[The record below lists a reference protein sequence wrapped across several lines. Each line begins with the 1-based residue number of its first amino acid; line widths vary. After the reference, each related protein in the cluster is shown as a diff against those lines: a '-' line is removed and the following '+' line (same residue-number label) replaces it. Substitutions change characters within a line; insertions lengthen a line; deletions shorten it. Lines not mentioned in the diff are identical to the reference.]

1 VRSRVQRSPKAS
13 LNPRTRQGAQTRKT
27 SVSAKSGAP
36 ADELRAATRG
46 TRQQSSP
53 MYWPQGPVEE
63 QPAPTGLMTVT
74 VRRRI
79 IAKTPELAVML
90 TAASIVRMVV
100 PSLALVAAGG
110 ALLFLGVPQ
119 VRREQPVD
127 AGAGTAASRPTVG
140 AASLAAPYR
149 SSDAGNDTPVFDIA
163 RIDPTGDAVI
173 AGRVA
178 PGVNV
183 ELLRNGYV
191 HDRAVADRSG
201 QFVMVPPRLPPG
213 DYELTLR
220 SRQPNGKE
228 ATSKRSVVVT
238 LQPKLGEAPMTLD
251 KQQSITV
258 PPKIVEAPMT
268 LDQQEPIAVQ
278 PKIVEAPM
286 TLDKQKAGIAVQPKI
301 DEAPMT
307 LDKQEAGVAA
317 YQRGD
322 FAAAFQLF
330 QPLAERGD
338 ASAQS
343 NLGVMYEQGRGVAQN
358 YREAMRW
365 FRLAAVQGNASAQS
379 NLGVM
384 YYKGQGIAQD
394 YGEAMKW
401 YRLAAEQRNPEAQF
415 NLGVMYEEGR
425 GVAQDRV
432 RAHMWY
438 NLAAAVASDQNGK
451 LAARNRD
458 LITKSLTREQLFRA
472 QEMAHQC
479 EASSFKNCD

>member
-1 VRSRVQRSPKAS
+1 V
-13 LNPRTRQGAQTRKT
+13 LNA
-27 SVSAKSGAP
+27 
-36 ADELRAATRG
+36 L
-46 TRQQSSP
+46 
-53 MYWPQGPVEE
+53 
-63 QPAPTGLMTVT
+63 
-74 VRRRI
+74 
-79 IAKTPELAVML
+79 IA
-90 TAASIVRMVV
+90 RMVV

-110 ALLFLGVPQ
+110 ALLFFGVPQ
-119 VRREQPVD
+119 LRRELPVEP
-127 AGAGTAASRPTVG
+127 GAAAAASPSTVG
-140 AASLAAPYR
+140 SASLAEPHR
-149 SSDAGNDTPVFDIA
+149 SSDAGGDTPVFDIA

-173 AGRVA
+173 AGRAA
-178 PGVNV
+178 PSASV
-183 ELLRNGYV
+183 ELLRSGYV

-201 QFVMVPPRLPPG
+201 QFVMVPPRLPAG

-220 SRQPNGKE
+220 SRQPDGKE

-238 LQPKLGEAPMTLD
+238 LQPKVGEAPMTLD
-251 KQQSITV
+251 KQ
-258 PPKIVEAPMT
+258 
-268 LDQQEPIAVQ
+268 EPIAVQ
-278 PKIVEAPM
+278 PRIVQAP
-286 TLDKQKAGIAVQPKI
+286 TRPDKQDAGIAVQPENV
-301 DEAPMT
+301 EAPTT

-330 QPLAERGD
+330 QPLAEHGD

-394 YGEAMKW
+394 YAEAMKW

-438 NLAAAVASDQNGK
+438 NLAAAVASDQNAT

-458 LITKSLTREQLFRA
+458 LITKSLTKEQLFRA
-472 QEMAHQC
+472 QEMAHRC
-479 EASSFKNCD
+479 EASSFKDCD

>member
-1 VRSRVQRSPKAS
+1 VLNS
-13 LNPRTRQGAQTRKT
+13 L
-27 SVSAKSGAP
+27 
-36 ADELRAATRG
+36 
-46 TRQQSSP
+46 
-53 MYWPQGPVEE
+53 
-63 QPAPTGLMTVT
+63 
-74 VRRRI
+74 
-79 IAKTPELAVML
+79 IA
-90 TAASIVRMVV
+90 RMVV

-110 ALLFLGVPQ
+110 ALLFFGVPQ
-119 VRREQPVD
+119 LRRELPVEP
-127 AGAGTAASRPTVG
+127 GAAAAASPSTVG
-140 AASLAAPYR
+140 SASLAEPHR
-149 SSDAGNDTPVFDIA
+149 SSDAGGDTPVFDIA

-173 AGRVA
+173 AGRAA
-178 PGVNV
+178 PSASV
-183 ELLRNGYV
+183 ELLRSGYV

-201 QFVMVPPRLPPG
+201 QFVMVPPRLPAG

-220 SRQPNGKE
+220 SRQPDGKE

-238 LQPKLGEAPMTLD
+238 LQPKVGEAPMTLD
-251 KQQSITV
+251 KQ
-258 PPKIVEAPMT
+258 
-268 LDQQEPIAVQ
+268 EPIAVQ
-278 PKIVEAPM
+278 PRIVQAP
-286 TLDKQKAGIAVQPKI
+286 TRPDKQDAGIAVQPENV
-301 DEAPMT
+301 EAPTT

-330 QPLAERGD
+330 QPLAEHGD

-394 YGEAMKW
+394 YAEAMKW

-438 NLAAAVASDQNGK
+438 NLAAAVASDQNAT

-472 QEMAHQC
+472 QEMAHRC
-479 EASSFKNCD
+479 EASSFKDCD

>member
-1 VRSRVQRSPKAS
+1 
-13 LNPRTRQGAQTRKT
+13 
-27 SVSAKSGAP
+27 
-36 ADELRAATRG
+36 
-46 TRQQSSP
+46 
-53 MYWPQGPVEE
+53 
-63 QPAPTGLMTVT
+63 
-74 VRRRI
+74 
-79 IAKTPELAVML
+79 ML
-90 TAASIVRMVV
+90 TSASIARMVV
-100 PSLALVAAGG
+100 PSLALVAAGA
-110 ALLFLGVPQ
+110 ALLFFGVPQ
-119 VRREQPVD
+119 VRRELPVE
-127 AGAGTAASRPTVG
+127 AGAAAAASRSTVG
-140 AASLAAPYR
+140 AASLAAPHR
-149 SSDAGNDTPVFDIA
+149 SSDAGDDTPVFDIA
-163 RIDPTGDAVI
+163 RIDPTGNAVI
-173 AGRVA
+173 AGRAA
-178 PGVNV
+178 PSVSV
-183 ELLRNGYV
+183 ELLRDGYV

-220 SRQPNGKE
+220 SRQPDGKE

-238 LQPKLGEAPMTLD
+238 LQPKVGEAPMTLD
-251 KQQSITV
+251 KQQSIAV

-268 LDQQEPIAVQ
+268 LDKQEPIAVQ
-278 PKIVEAPM
+278 PKNVEAPM
-286 TLDKQKAGIAVQPKI
+286 TH
-301 DEAPMT
+301 
-307 LDKQEAGVAA
+307 DKQEAGVAA

-394 YGEAMKW
+394 YGEATKW